1 MPPGNLRARRVGG
14 VCAGPGFDL
23 CFLASQP
30 CRTAAAL
37 WVKYMI
43 PGIEMPLPEAEL
55 SHQPVRCCEGR
66 AGQMGAAMR
75 RPLWAQSLPP
85 VCPWVCAAHP
95 AQGAVPGQGLASAQT
110 VVPVCGV
117 GGHVSQGCLPCRR
130 LLLITLHS
138 QPAGPCASVLY
149 CVLGKSTG
157 LALARPWCVPCL
169 VSRRGWAVGIS
180 WHREAAR
187 DSGWP
192 LAVCG
197 QSSVIASDAE
207 PWASSMRTGCW

>member
-23 CFLASQP
+23 YFRASQP

-37 WVKYMI
+37 WVKCMI

-55 SHQPVRCCEGR
+55 SHRPVRCCEGR
-66 AGQMGAAMR
+66 AGQMWAAMR

-85 VCPWVCAAHP
+85 VCPWVCAA
-95 AQGAVPGQGLASAQT
+95 QGAVQGRAWL
-110 VVPVCGV
+110 
-117 GGHVSQGCLPCRR
+117 LLR
-130 LLLITLHS
+130 LWTQCAGWEAMCPRGAFRVDDFLLITLHS
-138 QPAGPCASVLY
+138 QPAGPCASMLY

-180 WHREAAR
+180 WHRAG
-187 DSGWP
+187 SQ
-192 LAVCG
+192 G
-197 QSSVIASDAE
+197 QRVALGRVWSVFSY
-207 PWASSMRTGCW
+207 SL